1 MTDADVGGMAPELD
15 VAEAPIGKPPLRRRI
30 PRYLVSLPERI
41 ARAGAALAGGALYE
55 TSQVALPQFVRGSK
69 LYQATI
75 DRLLRITIE
84 WVGDVRNVYA
94 DEEMSAGELAARKFT
109 GNIVEFASIFAV
121 GFSPLWLL
129 AAASDILG
137 GSKAY
142 LRALVEELKAEGHL
156 PPDTDVASFEDL
168 LGRLETG
175 SGVLADAIDVPPMT
189 VQDARASFE
198 TLRRQASDLPSSDD
212 LAALLHEMQ
221 AVAQAEGR
229 SVRDVSAA
237 LTLAA
242 ARAGMQMGNV
252 HIFDFYREALGAIRE
267 EGLLRFLRRAATPY
281 VGRAGRHFDPRAGTY
296 TERFVDW
303 VAARRGNGRSSG
315 NPNAEN
321 RRKFGQSA

>member
-1 MTDADVGGMAPELD
+1 MQTTSDPKTTAPTPRPAS
-15 VAEAPIGKPPLRRRI
+15 VRARI
-30 PRYLVSLPERI
+30 PRYLVSLPERM
-41 ARAGAALAGGALYE
+41 ARAAAALMGGALYE
-55 TSQVALPQFVRGSK
+55 TSNVALPRVVRESK

-142 LRALVEELKAEGHL
+142 LRALVEELKAAGHL
-156 PPDTDVASFEDL
+156 PPDANVSSYEDL

-189 VQDARASFE
+189 VRDARSSFE
-198 TLRRQASDLPSSDD
+198 TLRRQASDLPSTDE
-212 LAALLHEMQ
+212 LATLFREMQ
-221 AVAQAEGR
+221 VIAQREGR
-229 SVRDVSAA
+229 SLTDVSVA

-242 ARAGMQMGNV
+242 ARAGVQMGNA
-252 HIFDFYREALGAIRE
+252 HIFDFYREAIGTIRE
-267 EGLLRFLRRAATPY
+267 EGLPRFLRRVATPY
-281 VGRAGRHFDPRAGTY
+281 VVRAGRHFDPRAGTY
-296 TERFVDW
+296 TERFVQW
-303 VAARRGNGRSSG
+303 VESRRAPERQSH
-315 NPNAEN
+315 NPNVEH
-321 RRKFGQSA
+321 